1 MNKRTNLETRQR
13 SGFLT
18 RATEREL
25 MRLRQMNAIEA
36 TAGAWKDKDHPELK
50 GGAAKYISKQR
61 KLDQKRS
68 EKLISRSR

>member
-1 MNKRTNLETRQR
+1 VNKRTNLETRQR

-50 GGAAKYISKQR
+50 GGAAKYISNLR
-61 KLDQKRS
+61 KLDKRRS
-68 EKLISRSR
+68 KKLISRSR